1 MALFVRQAPGTLL
14 NIVTEKWMINSF
26 VECLQ
31 EVILFIFQEL
41 QGIPESSFSS
51 FSKIYFLTLFLNHLK
66 YF

>member
-1 MALFVRQAPGTLL
+1 MALFIRQAPGTLL
-14 NIVTEKWMINSF
+14 NTVTEKWMINSF

-41 QGIPESSFSS
+41 QGILESTFSS
-51 FSKIYFLTLFLNHLK
+51 FSKIYFLALFLNHLK